1 MGAAEDF
8 VENLKVIIQE
18 KKHNTE
24 FKKNILQES
33 VDVLKS
39 LFESH
44 DGFFIKSVKDFDSKN
59 FSFLLD
65 LVSEHELSGEI
76 PKILTE
82 NNIAFHAKELSDYK
96 TVFLL
101 DIGRRIFASGS
112 PNNLLFIEIISK
124 KYSQYRLRFTL
135 FNPGVNFSVFEK
147 NFFLIKLWIFDHGN
161 VFSIHEIDMNKIG
174 RYKKKQKIKLSDE
187 KYNLSLTL
195 NDLGEFSSLSVKRA
209 GEKTKK

>member
-8 VENLKVIIQE
+8 VENLKSIIRE

-39 LFESH
+39 LFESR
-44 DGFFIKSVKDFDSKN
+44 DGFFIRSIKDFDSKN
-59 FSFLLD
+59 FSVFVD
-65 LVSEHELSGEI
+65 IVSENGLSLEI
-76 PKILTE
+76 TKILDE
-82 NNIAFHAKELSDYK
+82 NSIDFYCKELSESS

-101 DIGRRIFASGS
+101 DLGKRIFTSGS
-112 PNNLLFIEIISK
+112 PSNLLFIEITSK
-124 KYSQYRLRFTL
+124 KYSQYRLKFTL
-135 FNPGVNFSVFEK
+135 FNHGINFCVFEK
-147 NFFLIKLWIFDHGN
+147 SFFLIKLWIFDHVNG
-161 VFSIHEIDMNKIG
+161 FSIHEVDMNKIN
-174 RYKKKQKIKLSDE
+174 RDKKKQKIKLPCK

-195 NDLGEFSSLSVKRA
+195 NDLGEFSSLEVKKA

>member
-8 VENLKVIIQE
+8 VENLKSIIQE

-33 VDVLKS
+33 VDILKS

-44 DGFFIKSVKDFDSKN
+44 NGFFIKSVKNFDSKS

-65 LVSEHELSGEI
+65 LVSEHELSEEI

-82 NNIAFHAKELSDYK
+82 NNIIFYAKELSDYK

-101 DIGRRIFASGS
+101 DIEKRIFASGS
-112 PNNLLFIEIISK
+112 PNNLLFIEVISK

-135 FNPGVNFSVFEK
+135 FNQGVNFSVFEK
-147 NFFLIKLWIFDHGN
+147 NFFFIKFWIFDHVNG
-161 VFSIHEIDMNKIG
+161 FSIHELDMNKID
-174 RYKKKQKIKLSDE
+174 RDKKKQKIKLHDE

-195 NDLGEFSSLSVKRA
+195 NGLGEFSSLSVKRA